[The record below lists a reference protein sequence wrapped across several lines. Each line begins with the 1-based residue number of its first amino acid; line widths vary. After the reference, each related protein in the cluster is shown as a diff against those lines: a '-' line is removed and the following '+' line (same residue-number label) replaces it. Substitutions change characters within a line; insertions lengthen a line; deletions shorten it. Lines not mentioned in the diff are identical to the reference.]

1 MLSSNRSFQLIFSN
15 SFDELR
21 SLDSSFSIFCSSS
34 STRSSSPERE
44 EPLDNLRFFD
54 SFSLRRPIHCAPV
67 CSQDLQPSWIRAN
80 EACSSRP
87 YRSLRKLRPEKRQL
101 EIFARYLFLPSSFL
115 QPIPF
120 SSSRPKMVFSCLTSF
135 VPRPRKGK
143 DGPGSRTIQRERRS
157 PPLAPRDEQRIQTQ
171 TRCLLQARKEVF
183 QEEHIPFEDLSKGFI
198 RLLDQLDD
206 AFSEAGVPQAAVDA
220 WCTGFQT
227 KIEFNALPEDR
238 QRLAY
243 RNLQALMESTRP
255 VSRAAPLSSCFL
267 HLPLTYVT

>member
-1 MLSSNRSFQLIFSN
+1 MGFSSGGNTARSGN
-15 SFDELR
+15 SG
-21 SLDSSFSIFCSSS
+21 
-34 STRSSSPERE
+34 
-44 EPLDNLRFFD
+44 
-54 SFSLRRPIHCAPV
+54 RRN
-67 CSQDLQPSWIRAN
+67 AN
-80 EACSSRP
+80 SRP
-87 YRSLRKLRPEKRQL
+87 LLVISFFL
-101 EIFARYLFLPSSFL
+101 LPSSFLFL

-267 HLPLTYVT
+267 HLPLTCLMCL